1 MPSPNVVNRAATR
14 STPERK
20 GSQLEKG
27 LASKRSQGFA
37 SKIQG
42 WNAGGAGIA
51 QEQDDESVV
60 GEKSRGTIT
69 EANNVEA
76 VPDALSEAQAVE
88 KSAQSEEEP
97 EGESPDTANTPKTPK
112 TPKTP
117 TSSPEKAATKIVSS
131 NHTSREVDLQRK
143 VWVRRKSKATPEPAT
158 EWKHVTAPK
167 KRIVSDGHWR
177 RDRPPKTDPATS
189 EKEKEKESDPKPIT
203 IRRSFVNVGLKVP
216 PSVQDFVEEQE
227 APPRLRPLRRT
238 KARSGED
245 GDTPDYQD
253 SGVKIYIKRR
263 PRSATV
269 NERKDG
275 RASESSWTAGT
286 TASTDKPTS
295 SSTDITVPDLPRPTT
310 APRERT
316 TRNPLSTE
324 DEQRRMSPR
333 KSKAA
338 AHDNVETPQSAPRHI
353 MLPSSSSPKVFGSR
367 IEGWLAQTEIPF
379 LERDSSLTPEP
390 LDFSRKKSRRVE
402 EKPGDENGAST
413 KAERSART
421 RRKTPGIE
429 PDDVSRSDDAM
440 DTSPSATPTLRRAGA
455 RRHTHSPVKD
465 RLLRET
471 GLVSDEDQ
479 TRRVSDDT
487 LRNRV
492 SRQAYGSSLPQTGN
506 RLSTIASAE
515 TLASRYHGAASDTSD
530 HRTVIPEGSVVS
542 RASDGDEPRR
552 RASGLRRRI
561 TKHSDLMS
569 VLSMSRDDNP
579 GIKSARSTRTRR
591 APAAKATVADIMNE
605 VTTDE
610 LKYQR
615 ELRTLVDG
623 VIPVLLTY
631 VLQKTDASG
640 TKRLFSGSSPAGQ
653 EVTRPIVEMGVALE
667 RLKATHKRIP
677 LHDSSQL
684 LQWAENASRH
694 YSDYLKAWRLG
705 FQDVVVTL
713 APREENEK
721 VMSAGADGERVDVA
735 YLLKRPLVRLKYLN
749 RTFKGIED
757 VQPSETATAMATRY
771 YELVQEAR
779 QRNNDE
785 RARLEDEAA
794 ASIDPTRARDPRSLV
809 ALAGVNI
816 DPTRSVRARD
826 YFDLDLTHSSGQQLL
841 CKIELIMRDDAPDR
855 GNSGDILFCEV
866 SIAGKWLLFP
876 PIPAKSVS
884 ARSGDRTNEIVIMIR
899 GRLAAGREWREVMS
913 LKSTDS
919 VAITEWLEML
929 GSEPRPPMLCK
940 TSSFND
946 LRGPYMSGGLGD
958 TSSLRPPSRSKIDM
972 PIGEQADSSAQQWDG
987 SEVNEVIGDIK
998 LGTMDQAKAKRH
1010 QSNPPSPIVED
1021 SYERAHAR
1029 ADWIAEQ
1036 ERYNVE
1042 ENSGSGRRARYHE
1055 RSRSSYIP
1063 TKSDWT
1069 KKIPGVATSKTA
1081 YKVWLPSSDRA
1092 SDEEDSADEEDRP
1105 PPSRPG
1111 MQRRTSSVPSMDMP
1125 TIQKLRKPS
1134 AQEQP
1139 ATPHKH
1145 PTIDAQPPISAPAK
1159 LRKERPVSLTED
1171 SRKANG
1177 QLREAAPT
1185 SFGLSSPVVLPS
1197 FTPAFLKRNRRP
1209 SSPLKHEYEPST
1221 ASESLSSDFSD
1232 SDEAESVTSDSTAD
1246 EGPAVSTIGELKDFR
1261 NLTRLRPRSQPVPP
1275 QSLAS
1280 VDADSVG
1287 PSESASQA
1295 PYRHVPPPT
1304 GPPAKT
1310 VACIMAWTD
1319 RGTWESLHPED
1330 CSIVVTPGLIEAFDL
1345 AQAAAAMA
1353 ASDLGDAI
1361 TPSQRGVKPLI
1372 ALELTPLVP
1381 LRRGTAL
1388 DISIRSPPTENSL
1401 LRTSNNIMFRSRS
1414 PEECEK
1420 LYGLINR
1427 ARIENPTYITLQ
1439 NARGPTPTSNWGEV
1453 MDRRNATRPSGH
1465 SWLRFG
1471 SLRSSTYRSNASRT
1485 QSKVATESSVGTSN
1499 SAFSALRRFSGGNK
1513 LFNIAKSTLTS
1524 REGTR
1529 SSYSDSLSSGAATPL
1544 PIDPKMGTP
1553 LGITNSKIRLYIRES
1568 TSKWRDLGP
1577 ARLTVM
1583 LPPRPDASVP
1593 APPKSSGLEKRIL
1606 ICGKSRGEM
1615 LLDVT
1620 LNEQCFERI
1629 ARTGIAV
1636 SVVEEASGPNGEA
1649 FIGAT
1654 GGVSSASSKVYM
1666 IQMKSVSG
1674 QGLFD
1679 YTRDRC

>member
-1 MPSPNVVNRAATR
+1 MPSPNVVNKGATKN
-14 STPERK
+14 TAERK
-20 GSQLEKG
+20 SSQLEKG
-27 LASKRSQGFA
+27 LARKRSQDFA
-37 SKIQG
+37 SKILG

-51 QEQDDESVV
+51 QEQDDVFGIEEEKPESVKAASDV
-60 GEKSRGTIT
+60 EVIADAPSEGQVVEQPVPN
-69 EANNVEA
+69 EA
-76 VPDALSEAQAVE
+76 
-88 KSAQSEEEP
+88 EP
-97 EGESPDTANTPKTPK
+97 EKGSPDTPKIPA
-112 TPKTP
+112 
-117 TSSPEKAATKIVSS
+117 SGPEKTSTKLILS

-143 VWVRRKSKATPEPAT
+143 AWVRRKSKVTPEHAADV
-158 EWKHVTAPK
+158 KQVTTPK

-177 RDRPPKTDPATS
+177 RDRTPKTDSATP
-189 EKEKEKESDPKPIT
+189 EKEKDKDSNPKPVT
-203 IRRSFVNVGLKVP
+203 IRRSVVNVGLKVP

-227 APPRLRPLRRT
+227 VSPRVRPLRRT
-238 KARSGED
+238 KSRSGE
-245 GDTPDYQD
+245 GENTPDYQD

-275 RASESSWTAGT
+275 RTSESSLTADT
-286 TASTDKPTS
+286 TTSIGQPTS
-295 SSTDITVPDLPRPTT
+295 ASTDITVPDLPRPTT
-310 APRERT
+310 APKES
-316 TRNPLSTE
+316 TRRKSLSTE
-324 DEQRRMSPR
+324 DEQRRISRR
-333 KSKAA
+333 KSK
-338 AHDNVETPQSAPRHI
+338 NVGNDDVERPHSPPRHTT
-353 MLPSSSSPKVFGSR
+353 LPSSSPPKVFGSR
-367 IEGWLAQTEIPF
+367 IEGWLAQTDHPF
-379 LERDSSLTPEP
+379 DRDPSLTPEP
-390 LDFSRKKSRRVE
+390 LDCSRKKLRKVE
-402 EKPGDENGAST
+402 EESRDENEAPKPGQ
-413 KAERSART
+413 RT

-429 PDDVSRSDDAM
+429 SVYVSRSDKAM
-440 DTSPSATPTLRRAGA
+440 DISPTLKTPTLKRAGA

-471 GLVSDEDQ
+471 GLVLDEEQ
-479 TRRVSDDT
+479 IRRVSDDT
-487 LRNRV
+487 LRRRV
-492 SRQAYGSSLPQTGN
+492 SRQTSSSSFPYHTN
-506 RLSTIASAE
+506 RLSAIASAE
-515 TLASRYHGAASDTSD
+515 TLSSRYQGAASDTSE
-530 HRTVIPEGSVVS
+530 HPTVIPQGSVLS

-552 RASGLRRRI
+552 QNSGLRRRM

-569 VLSMSRDDNP
+569 VLSMSREDNP
-579 GIKSARSTRTRR
+579 GIKSARSIRTRR
-591 APAAKATVADIMNE
+591 APVATATIADIMNE

-640 TKRLFSGSSPAGQ
+640 TKRLFSGSSPVGQ

-677 LHDSSQL
+677 LHDASQL
-684 LQWAENASRH
+684 LRWAGNASRH

-705 FQDVVVTL
+705 FKDVVVTL
-713 APREENEK
+713 APLEENEK
-721 VMSAGADGERVDVA
+721 ATSAGAEGERVDVA
-735 YLLKRPLVRLKYLN
+735 YLLKRPLVRLKYLH

-757 VQPSETATAMATRY
+757 VQPSEAAKAMVTRY
-771 YELVQEAR
+771 HELVQEAR

-794 ASIDPTRARDPRSLV
+794 ARIDPTRTRDPRSLV
-809 ALAGVNI
+809 SLAGVRI

-841 CKIELIMRDDAPDR
+841 CKVEVILRDDAPDR
-855 GNSGDILFCEV
+855 GTSGDVLFCEV

-876 PIPAKSVS
+876 PIPSTAVS
-884 ARSGDRTNEIVIMIR
+884 ARPGDQKDEIVIMIR
-899 GRLAAGREWREVMS
+899 GMLAGGREWREVMS
-913 LKSTDS
+913 LRSTDS
-919 VAITEWLEML
+919 FTIKEWLEML
-929 GSEPRPPMLCK
+929 SSTPQPPRLCK

-946 LRGPYMSGGLGD
+946 LRGPYMSGGLD
-958 TSSLRPPSRSKIDM
+958 NMSAYRPPSPSEIDI
-972 PIGEQADSSAQQWDG
+972 PIGEKAESSAQQWDG
-987 SEVNEVIGDIK
+987 SEVNSGIGDITINT
-998 LGTMDQAKAKRH
+998 LGQGKDKHHRGDI
-1010 QSNPPSPIVED
+1010 PSPTIED
-1021 SYERAHAR
+1021 AYERARAR
-1029 ADWIAEQ
+1029 ADRIAEQ
-1036 ERYNVE
+1036 EHYYQGK
-1042 ENSGSGRRARYHE
+1042 NSSTSRRERYHE
-1055 RSRSSYIP
+1055 RSRSNFVA
-1063 TKSDWT
+1063 TKSGSPDKT
-1069 KKIPGVATSKTA
+1069 NGLTESKKA

-1092 SDEEDSADEEDRP
+1092 SDDSDSADEEDRP

-1111 MQRRTSSVPSMDMP
+1111 MHRRTSSVPSMDMP
-1125 TIQKLRKPS
+1125 TIQKLRKPTV
-1134 AQEQP
+1134 QGQP
-1139 ATPHKH
+1139 VTPNKH
-1145 PTIDAQPPISAPAK
+1145 TKMDQQTPISDPVK
-1159 LRKERPVSLTED
+1159 LRKEEPLSLLED
-1171 SRKANG
+1171 SQKADSQMKG
-1177 QLREAAPT
+1177 TRPKSLSP
-1185 SFGLSSPVVLPS
+1185 SSPIALPS

-1221 ASESLSSDFSD
+1221 ASESLSSDSSD
-1232 SDEAESVTSDSTAD
+1232 FDEADSVTSDSTAD
-1246 EGPAVSTIGELKDFR
+1246 DDPAVSTIGELKDFR
-1261 NLTRLRPRSQPVPP
+1261 NLTRLRPRSEPAPP
-1275 QSLAS
+1275 QSPAS
-1280 VDADSVG
+1280 VDTDTVG
-1287 PSESASQA
+1287 PSDSASQA
-1295 PYRHVPPPT
+1295 PYRQVPPT

-1345 AQAAAAMA
+1345 AQAASAMA

-1427 ARIENPTYITLQ
+1427 ARIDNPTYIALQ
-1439 NARGPTPTSNWGEV
+1439 NARGPVPTSNWGEV
-1453 MDRRNATRPSGH
+1453 MDRRNSTRTSGH
-1465 SWLRFG
+1465 SWLRLG
-1471 SLRSSTYRSNASRT
+1471 SRRSSTYRSNASRT
-1485 QSKVATESSVGTSN
+1485 QSKAATESSVGTMT

-1529 SSYSDSLSSGAATPL
+1529 SSYSDSLSSGAATPM

-1553 LGITNSKIRLYIRES
+1553 LGVTNSKIRLYIRES
-1568 TSKWRDLGP
+1568 VSKWRDLGP

-1593 APPKSSGLEKRIL
+1593 APPKTSGLDKRIL
-1606 ICGKSRGEM
+1606 ICGKSRGEI
-1615 LLDVT
+1615 LLDAT

-1636 SVVEEASGPNGEA
+1636 SVVEEARGPNGEA
-1649 FIGAT
+1649 VIGAT

-1666 IQMKSVSG
+1666 IQMKSERDAAYTF
-1674 QGLFD
+1674 GLVGKLR
-1679 YTRDRC
+1679 Y